1 MNNLFDFATKELTQ
15 DAFISWLL
23 SNYKDKE
30 IGSIT
35 ISFLNFLT
43 NNYFKNKD
51 IQEII
56 IHRQYNKIDILVD
69 IFLKINNEKVSLI
82 IEDKVDSGEHSNQL
96 WRYKNWIENNNYYS
110 SFNKNFFIFYKTS
123 YIWLEDK
130 KIIEKDKWD
139 CFDVF
144 QISKFWNLYKNS
156 ENSLIK
162 MYANYVLAK
171 ANNLSNKTL
180 PKENNVYAWEGFFRN
195 YLEASISK
203 KELLTCWSFIT
214 RYSYSCFGCRPKEEM
229 DGFPYLEIRNR
240 DCLNNN
246 IKILI
251 CRYHRDSN
259 IDDIKDYQELKR
271 RVIEVENQYDENN
284 KIFKVIGTEKQNKTF
299 AMYICEKVDDEKTF
313 LNIVEK
319 AIDRYLEIIKDFK
332 HTIKEDYVQ
341 DSFHN

>member
-1 MNNLFDFATKELTQ
+1 MGCNRYGSGWTKRSSHFHLPNSGTATVNAVLGLPLPARCIHSFAFTQ
-15 DAFISWLL
+15 DLL
-23 SNYKDKE
+23 
-30 IGSIT
+30 
-35 ISFLNFLT
+35 
-43 NNYFKNKD
+43 
-51 IQEII
+51 
-56 IHRQYNKIDILVD
+56 
-69 IFLKINNEKVSLI
+69 
-82 IEDKVDSGEHSNQL
+82 
-96 WRYKNWIENNNYYS
+96 
-110 SFNKNFFIFYKTS
+110 
-123 YIWLEDK
+123 
-130 KIIEKDKWD
+130 
-139 CFDVF
+139 
-144 QISKFWNLYKNS
+144 
-156 ENSLIK
+156 
-162 MYANYVLAK
+162 
-171 ANNLSNKTL
+171 
-180 PKENNVYAWEGFFRN
+180 
-195 YLEASISK
+195 
-203 KELLTCWSFIT
+203 
-214 RYSYSCFGCRPKEEM
+214 GCRPKEEM